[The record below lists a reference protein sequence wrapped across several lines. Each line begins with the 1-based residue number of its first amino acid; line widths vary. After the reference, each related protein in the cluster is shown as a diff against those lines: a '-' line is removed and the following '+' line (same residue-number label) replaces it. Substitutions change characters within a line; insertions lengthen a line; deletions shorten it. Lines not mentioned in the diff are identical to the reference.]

1 MVSWGKAERGDRVQS
16 MPFDKTNWSDESFP
30 LLETLSAEL
39 HDILIVTYLY
49 CHAVSPCC
57 AGQARCLSLIQSL
70 IAHSIAAVP
79 RPDAPR
85 IISPV
90 PLPLPPP
97 GRPTT
102 TRPSHLTSTSS
113 PPSILLSYHTLSH
126 RLRWQSLLVF
136 ERLIARV
143 FASTDLITL
152 FTSRISSRYPF
163 EYIGVCFLL
172 LSHDTAKAQSS
183 KQYPP
188 ASKHRRKYAH
198 TKHT

>member
-1 MVSWGKAERGDRVQS
+1 METGVDLHGFMGQGKARQRRQTDFSQCLS
-16 MPFDKTNWSDESFP
+16 FDKTNWSDESFP

-102 TRPSHLTSTSS
+102 TRPSHLNIVAALH
-113 PPSILLSYHTLSH
+113 PSLLPHTLSQTSLAKSP
-126 RLRWQSLLVF
+126 RL
-136 ERLIARV
+136 
-143 FASTDLITL
+143 
-152 FTSRISSRYPF
+152 
-163 EYIGVCFLL
+163 
-172 LSHDTAKAQSS
+172 
-183 KQYPP
+183 
-188 ASKHRRKYAH
+188 
-198 TKHT
+198 